1 MKPLAFFLF
10 ACTLTAT
17 VHAQGVLKGRVM
29 ASDTHTP
36 IGQANVYLSN
46 TAIGT
51 VTSDNGTFTITA
63 FPSGR
68 YELVVSFIGYET
80 YTATVF
86 SSKLPASL
94 EVVLK
99 PKVNELQEVVLLPY
113 EKNGWEKWGKF
124 FLENFIGTS
133 ENAKQCLLLN
143 KDVVKFRFNRKQN
156 TLQAFAN
163 ATLLIDNKAL
173 GYRIKYDLTRF
184 EYDFT
189 QKMFFYEGYPFF
201 EEMASSRKGLIR
213 RRAKKREDAYYGSLM
228 HFMRSLYRNKLLEDH
243 FEVRRLIKVSDA
255 EKKRVRDIYRIAVQR
270 PMADGRMLISNAFN
284 GFPPDSAAYYHTVLQ
299 QPDKL
304 NILVNQ
310 VLPGDSI
317 AYGADSVT
325 AGFHFKDYLQ
335 VVYPLKKT
343 PAEFFSYGQPGIV
356 RDQPLTSE
364 ITLITGQ
371 PLYVLANG
379 SYYEELNLLTSG
391 YWAWWEKIGNLLPY
405 DYQPD
410 KGSK

>member
-1 MKPLAFFLF
+1 
-10 ACTLTAT
+10 
-17 VHAQGVLKGRVM
+17 
-29 ASDTHTP
+29 
-36 IGQANVYLSN
+36 
-46 TAIGT
+46 
-51 VTSDNGTFTITA
+51 
-63 FPSGR
+63 
-68 YELVVSFIGYET
+68 
-80 YTATVF
+80 
-86 SSKLPASL
+86 
-94 EVVLK
+94 
-99 PKVNELQEVVLLPY
+99 
-113 EKNGWEKWGKF
+113 
-124 FLENFIGTS
+124 
-133 ENAKQCLLLN
+133 
-143 KDVVKFRFNRKQN
+143 
-156 TLQAFAN
+156 
-163 ATLLIDNKAL
+163 
-173 GYRIKYDLTRF
+173 
-184 EYDFT
+184 
-189 QKMFFYEGYPFF
+189 
-201 EEMASSRKGLIR
+201 MASSRKGLIR

-255 EKKRVRDIYRIAVQR
+255 EKKRVRDIYRIAIQR